1 MKFKTIYGGCT
12 KHSVDAS
19 NPMVEQYMAVEPYA
33 VDAKTGECLNSSPIV
48 KLVKCDSIN
57 IQERIQSFARE
68 CDLYTI
74 LERYAVSGDS
84 SLLNRNVMSFA
95 DIVGIPDNKNDF
107 NEFIQAHI
115 IGLSKTNPE
124 IAQQLLKN
132 DIDYN
137 SIKKMID
144 ESVAS
149 ALLNQVK
156 NNIEVGT
163 TNE

>member
-1 MKFKTIYGGCT
+1 MEFRTIYGGCKKT
-12 KHSVDAS
+12 QVDAS
-19 NPMVEQYMAVEPYA
+19 NPMVKQYMAVEPYA
-33 VDAKTGECLNSSPIV
+33 VDSKTGECLNPSPSI
-48 KLVKCDSIN
+48 KLIEVESIN
-57 IQERIQSFARE
+57 VQERIQSFARE

-74 LERYAVSGDS
+74 LERYALSGDE

-124 IAQQLLKN
+124 IAKQLLKN

-144 ESVAS
+144 ESVAN
-149 ALLNQVK
+149 ALLNQAK
-156 NNIEVGT
+156 NNIEVGGS
-163 TNE
+163 NE